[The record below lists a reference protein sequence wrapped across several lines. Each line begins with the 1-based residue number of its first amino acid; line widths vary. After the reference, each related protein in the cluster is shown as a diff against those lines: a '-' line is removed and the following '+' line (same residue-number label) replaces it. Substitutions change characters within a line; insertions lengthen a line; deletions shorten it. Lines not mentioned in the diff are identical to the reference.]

1 MAQLVGLLHY
11 KLEGRGIDSRWCLW
25 NFSLTEFFR
34 PTMEIGSTESLTDMS
49 IRILW
54 AEGKGDPYV
63 GLLILPPSFADC
75 VEMGNLNLT

>member
-1 MAQLVGLLHY
+1 
-11 KLEGRGIDSRWCLW
+11 
-25 NFSLTEFFR
+25 
-34 PTMEIGSTESLTDMS
+34 MEIGSTESLTDMS